1 MRRNFLLPTAALLF
15 LLPVF
20 AFAQASSAPK
30 PESIGAPPATVAGP
44 IAKALEP
51 KGYRVATPDGPVD
64 LWLRAELPAGKNSE
78 SGVIYDKLPPSSFV
92 GVITFAKDS
101 KDYKGQRIAAGTY
114 TMRYEVQPDNGDHLG
129 TAPTRDF
136 VLLVPVASDP
146 DPAAVFDVNK
156 LVALSQIGSGTRHP
170 LPLNL
175 LSPESKSLPAIYSD
189 QEGHTIFAANM
200 KTPSGPMPIA
210 IVVNG
215 TAAQ

>member
-1 MRRNFLLPTAALLF
+1 MRRSFLFPLAALL
-15 LLPVF
+15 LSVPI
-20 AFAQASSAPK
+20 AFAQAASAPK
-30 PESIGAPPATVAGP
+30 PESIGAPAATLAQP
-44 IAKALEP
+44 IRTALEP
-51 KGYRVATPDGPVD
+51 RGYRVPTPDGPVD
-64 LWLRAELPAGKNSE
+64 LWLRAELPTGKNPE
-78 SGVIYDKLPPSSFV
+78 SGVIYDKLAPSTLV

-101 KDYKGQRIAAGTY
+101 KDYKGQRIAAGAY

-146 DPAAVFDVNK
+146 DPAATFEVDK

-175 LSPESKSLPAIYSD
+175 LAPESKSLPAVYGD
-189 QEGHTIFAANM
+189 QEGHTIFAANL
-200 KTPSGPMPIA
+200 KTGSGPMPLA

>member
-1 MRRNFLLPTAALLF
+1 MRRIFLLLAFF
-15 LLPVF
+15 LLLVAPSI
-20 AFAQASSAPK
+20 AFAQAGSASK
-30 PESIGAPPATVAGP
+30 PESIGAPASA
-44 IAKALEP
+44 IAEPVRKTLEP
-51 KGYRVATPDGPVD
+51 RGYRVATPDGPVD
-64 LWLRAELPAGKNSE
+64 LWLRAELPSGKNPE
-78 SGVIYDKLPPSSFV
+78 SGVVYDKLAPSTLV

-136 VLLVPVASDP
+136 VLLVPVRSDP
-146 DPAAVFDVNK
+146 DPNATFDVDK
-156 LVALSQIGSGTRHP
+156 LVALSQIGSGTKHP

-175 LSPESKSLPAIYSD
+175 LSPESKTLPSVYTDS
-189 QEGHTIFAANM
+189 EGHTIFAANL
-200 KTPSGPMPIA
+200 KNATGQMPIA

>member
-1 MRRNFLLPTAALLF
+1 MRRNFLLPVAALLF
-15 LLPVF
+15 AFPNF
-20 AFAQASSAPK
+20 ALAQANSGPK
-30 PESIGAPPATVAGP
+30 PESIGAPAATLAAP
-44 IAKALEP
+44 IRKALEP
-51 KGYRVATPDGPVD
+51 RGCRVPTPDGPVD
-64 LWLRAELPAGKNSE
+64 LWLRAEVPTGKNPE
-78 SGVIYDKLPPSSFV
+78 TGVIYDKLAPSTLV
-92 GVITFAKDS
+92 GVITFTKDS

-114 TMRYEVQPDNGDHLG
+114 TMRYEVQPANGDHLG

-146 DPAAVFDVNK
+146 EPAATFEVDK

-189 QEGHTIFAANM
+189 QEGHTIFAANL
-200 KTPSGPMPIA
+200 KTASGQMPIA